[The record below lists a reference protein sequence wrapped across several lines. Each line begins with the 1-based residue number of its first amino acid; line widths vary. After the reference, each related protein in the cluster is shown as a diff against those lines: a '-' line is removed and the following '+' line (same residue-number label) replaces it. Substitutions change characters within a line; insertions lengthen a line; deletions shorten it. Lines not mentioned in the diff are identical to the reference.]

1 MNTHEISTAAVD
13 LVGKFG
19 NTAHQ
24 VIGLY
29 RDGGERVA
37 DTLGQHWHSA
47 FKKNSAKLTP
57 ETRKNAARAQKA
69 FSAWYVRGLA
79 ASAGGAEVAVDTV
92 VGATV
97 AAIMRASEYAQQ
109 NLRKTA

>member
-1 MNTHEISTAAVD
+1 MNTQDISIAAVD

-29 RDGGERVA
+29 RAGGEHVA
-37 DTLGQHWHSA
+37 DALGQHWHTA
-47 FKKNSAKLTP
+47 FKQSSSKLTP
-57 ETRKNAARAQKA
+57 ETRKNATRAQMA
-69 FSAWYVRGLA
+69 VSAWYAKGLA
-79 ASAGGAEVAVDTV
+79 VSAGGAEVAVDAV

-97 AAIMRASEYAQQ
+97 AAIVRASEYAQQ

>member
-1 MNTHEISTAAVD
+1 MNTHDISTAAVD

-29 RDGGERVA
+29 REGGERLS

-47 FKKNSAKLTP
+47 FRQSSAKLTP
-57 ETRKNAARAQKA
+57 ETRQNAARAQKA
-69 FSAWYVRGLA
+69 FSTWYAKGLA
-79 ASAGGAEVAVDTV
+79 VSAGGAEVAVDTV

-97 AAIMRASEYAQQ
+97 AAIVRASEFAKQ